1 MRDHRTDRG
10 YDRIIAAA
18 VAAFVGIAATAVSA
32 QSNLASSSS
41 ELAIDAA
48 VPMPEPANMPP
59 PSPSDFKAQA
69 MGIANGDAPKAE
81 TAKPKPATA
90 AAKPAD
96 SITTATAPA
105 TRDAPKAEEAQKD
118 VSAAPAPAPAATQP
132 AAAAPAAQ
140 PATTAPVTAQ
150 PAAEPAKAQTNV
162 AAADQPVAD
171 KLKDLFTAKAT
182 RFFDRKDE
190 RTAAEAFYKERN
202 YAPLW
207 SAAGTAT
214 DRTKAAIARLKAA
227 DTDGL
232 SVADYP
238 TPDFAAATTPDALAE
253 ADLKLTAAALDY
265 ARHAQGG
272 RMHPSRV
279 SADIAYPEHNPEPAD
294 VLANLASA
302 KDVAAAL
309 DSYNPQHKG
318 YKALKAKLAELRG
331 TTETAPAKIEEG
343 PALKFVKPKKNGKNA
358 AKNAPEVMDD
368 PRVPQLRTRL
378 GVTENADDTK
388 YDETVAAAVRKF
400 QADAELKATGILDNQ
415 TVRAMNAPKRGRTI
429 DLVLANM
436 ERWRWL
442 PRQLG
447 EPKLGNAY
455 VMLNIPDYTLRVMHN
470 GAQAWSTRVVVGK
483 PGKQATPELTET
495 MKYITVNPTW
505 NVPPSIVYGE
515 YLPALQQDP
524 TVMERMGMKV
534 VQNRDG
540 SVHISQ
546 PPGAGNALGRI
557 RFNFPNKFL
566 VYQHDTPDKHL
577 FSHDARAYSH
587 GCMRVQNPDM
597 YAEQL
602 LNIAMPGQNYS
613 AARIRGMYGNSEID
627 LRFPTPLPVHIVYH
641 TAFVDDAGHLQTRR
655 DVYGRDSRL
664 LAVLQGGDRQSM
676 EVAVNHAQ
684 PSYNRPATTL
694 PAGVP
699 GATSRAASGGDGR
712 GFFETLFG
720 VPPSQPAPPPRPQ
733 RRVQR
738 QAAN

>member
-1 MRDHRTDRG
+1 
-10 YDRIIAAA
+10 
-18 VAAFVGIAATAVSA
+18 
-32 QSNLASSSS
+32 
-41 ELAIDAA
+41 
-48 VPMPEPANMPP
+48 MPP
-59 PSPSDFKAQA
+59 PSPADFKAQA
-69 MGIANGDAPKAE
+69 MGLANGDATKAE
-81 TAKPKPATA
+81 AAKPAPV

-96 SITTATAPA
+96 TLTTATAPA
-105 TRDAPKAEEAQKD
+105 TREEPKADEAKKD
-118 VSAAPAPAPAATQP
+118 ANAAPVAAQPAIAPA
-132 AAAAPAAQ
+132 AAQ
-140 PATTAPVTAQ
+140 PATAAPVTAQ
-150 PAAEPAKAQTNV
+150 PATEPAKAPSNV

-171 KLKDLFTAKAT
+171 KLKDLFAAKT
-182 RFFDRKDE
+182 QRFFDRKDE

-207 SAAGTAT
+207 TANGAAT
-214 DRTKAAIARLKAA
+214 DRTKSTVARLKAA

-232 SVADYP
+232 SAADYP
-238 TPDFAAATTPDALAE
+238 TPDFAAATSPDALAE

-279 SADIAYPEHNPEPAD
+279 SGDIAYPEHNPEPAD
-294 VLANLASA
+294 VLANLATA

-331 TTETAPAKIEEG
+331 TTETPPAKIEDG
-343 PALKFVKPKKNGKNA
+343 PALKFVKPKKN

-368 PRVPQLRTRL
+368 PRVPQLRARL

-388 YDETVAAAVRKF
+388 YDETVATAVRKF
-400 QADAELKATGILDNQ
+400 QADAELKATGILDSQ

-429 DLVLANM
+429 DLVIANM

-447 EPKLGNAY
+447 EPKLGNGY
-455 VMLNIPDYTLRVMHN
+455 VMLNIPEYTLKVMHN
-470 GAQAWSTRVVVGK
+470 GTQAWTTRVVVGK
-483 PGKQATPELTET
+483 PGKHATPELTET

-566 VYQHDTPDKHL
+566 VYQHDTPDKNL
-577 FSHDARAYSH
+577 FAHETRAYSH

-602 LNIAMPGQNYS
+602 LSIAMPGQNYS
-613 AARIRGMYGNSEID
+613 AARIRGMYGSSEVD

-655 DVYGRDSRL
+655 DIYGRDAKL
-664 LAVLQGGDRQSM
+664 LAVLQGSDRQNM

-684 PSYNRPATTL
+684 PSYSRPATTL

-699 GATSRAASGGDGR
+699 GATSRVTSGGDGR

-720 VPPSQPAPPPRPQ
+720 MPPSQPAPPPRPQ

-738 QAAN
+738 QAER